1 MRNIIKKYNNLKI
14 GQKLI
19 SIFLLISI
27 IPIILL
33 QVYQFT
39 SVRKT
44 MTSQVDEIIYDDL
57 VQISER
63 TNLSIENYTNLL
75 YQIYVD
81 EDLIDE
87 VMVLMN
93 GTESRKAAARSDI
106 REKLHRYTSVVEGIR
121 AISLVCKNGESVTY
135 DFETDSSMF
144 NIWQKF
150 NDMRIAPP
158 YLDAESKSGMVITP
172 SMKFAENSGTSYYFH
187 ISKRMFNFDMLE
199 KGSIATVIMTVDED
213 VLDSICNSSE
223 ANTNGINFI
232 VDTNGRV
239 VSYPD
244 EKYIATQVGDD
255 IKAFVKNSGY
265 LSETHTLGV
274 NEYIDESTGWTFIN
288 VYDADKMLKDVR
300 KTELITIIISISV
313 ILVVILIIIYT
324 TKTFNNSVNTIV
336 EGMQTVQEGDL
347 DKRINI
353 HSTDEFGIIANNF
366 NVMTERVK
374 ELMHQISSAKDRQRH
389 AELKALE
396 AQINPHFLYNT
407 LDTINWM
414 AIEHHENEIS
424 KALSN
429 LGLIL
434 RHSIS
439 KVEDKTPL
447 KQECDFLTRYL
458 DLQELRYEGSF
469 KYELIIDPEVKNI
482 VIHKLL
488 IQPFV
493 ENAIIHGFEGIEE
506 GGLLSINIDLSYDK
520 KYLQIS
526 IADNGNGF
534 EEDLL
539 VKMNDRQFVIETDDI
554 EGVGLGLRNAFSRL
568 VMYYGDLAH
577 WNINSVEEIGT
588 EITLYIP
595 MSECC

>member
-1 MRNIIKKYNNLKI
+1 MRSIINKYNNLRI

-19 SIFLLISI
+19 IIFLLISI
-27 IPIILL
+27 VPIILL

-81 EDLIDE
+81 EDVIDE

-93 GTESRKAAARSDI
+93 GTESRKAAARSEI
-106 REKLHRYTSVVEGIR
+106 REKLHRYTSVVEGVR
-121 AISLVCKNGESVTY
+121 AISLVCKNGEAVTY
-135 DFETDSSMF
+135 DFETDSSIF

-172 SMKFAENSGTSYYFH
+172 SMKFAESDGSSYYFH

-213 VLDSICNSSE
+213 VLDNICNSSE
-223 ANTNGINFI
+223 AKTNGINFI
-232 VDTNGRV
+232 IDKNGRV
-239 VSYPD
+239 VSYPNK
-244 EKYIATQVGDD
+244 EYIATHVGDD
-255 IKAFVKNSGY
+255 IKTFVKNSGY
-265 LSETHTLGV
+265 LAETHTLGI
-274 NEYIDESTGWTFIN
+274 NEYLDESTGWTFIN
-288 VYDADKMLKDVR
+288 VYDADEMLKDVR
-300 KTELITIIISISV
+300 KTELITVIISVVV
-313 ILVVILIIIYT
+313 IIVVILIIIYT
-324 TKTFNNSVNTIV
+324 TKTFNKSVKTIV

-347 DKRINI
+347 DKRIPV
-353 HSTDEFGIIANNF
+353 HSTDEFGVISKNF

-374 ELMHQISSAKDRQRH
+374 ELLHQISSAKDRQRH

-407 LDTINWM
+407 LDSINWM
-414 AIEHHENEIS
+414 AIEHGENEIS
-424 KALSN
+424 QALSN

-434 RHSIS
+434 RHSVS
-439 KVEDKTPL
+439 KVEEKTPI
-447 KQECDFLTRYL
+447 KQECDFLKRYL
-458 DLQELRYEGSF
+458 DLQEIRYEGAF
-469 KYELIIDPEVKNI
+469 RYELNIDPEVKNI

-506 GGLLSINIDLSYDK
+506 GGLLSINIDLSFDK
-520 KYLQIS
+520 SFLQIS

-539 VKMNDRQFVIETDDI
+539 NKMNDRQAVIDSDDI

-577 WNINSVEEIGT
+577 WNINSVEKIGT

-595 MSECC
+595 MSECV